1 MKIYISVDLEGIC
14 GTTGWAEVT
23 RNGEG
28 YQEFQR
34 QMTAEVAA
42 ACRGALAA
50 GATEIVVRDAHDSAC
65 NLLAADLPQPTSLIR
80 GWSRHPYMMMQEL
93 DSSYTAALMIG
104 YHSYAGG
111 GGSPLAHTMSSTRVT
126 ALTIN
131 QRPASEFLI
140 NWYTAILE
148 KVPVVFLSGD
158 AEICAHAGEITPAI
172 TTVAVKKGIG
182 ASTVNIHPQTAI
194 EQIEAGVRRALKEIA
209 PPARQ
214 LLPGQFRIETSYTT
228 SQEAYRCAF
237 YPGARMTSSRQVTF
251 TADSWFEVLRF
262 FLFTL

>member
-34 QMTAEVAA
+34 QMTGEVAA

-50 GATEIVVRDAHDSAC
+50 GAEDIVVRDAHDSAC
-65 NLLAADLPQPTSLIR
+65 NLLAAELPQPASLIR

-93 DSSYTAALMIG
+93 DASYAAALMIG

-131 QRPASEFLI
+131 ERPASEFLI
-140 NWYTAILE
+140 NWYTAMLE

-158 AEICAHAGEITPAI
+158 AEICAHAGEIAPAI
-172 TTVAVKKGIG
+172 TTVAVKSGIG
-182 ASTVNIHPQTAI
+182 ASTINIHPQTAI
-194 EQIEAGVRRALKEIA
+194 EQIESGVRRALQDVA
-209 PPARQ
+209 PPAGRS
-214 LLPGQFRIETSYTT
+214 LPAQFRIEISYTT

-237 YPGARMTSSRQVTF
+237 YPGAQLLAPRQVAF